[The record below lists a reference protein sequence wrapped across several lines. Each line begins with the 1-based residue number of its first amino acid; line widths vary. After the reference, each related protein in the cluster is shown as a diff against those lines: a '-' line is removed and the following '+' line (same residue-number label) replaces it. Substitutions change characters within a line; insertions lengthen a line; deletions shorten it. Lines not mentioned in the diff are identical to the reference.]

1 MINVFFGTENPF
13 GDIIGDCIKDCIV
26 NIQGGKS
33 PNLYDQMREIAEDVE
48 FEEIETTDEGRKTK
62 DAFQINKTDVDVN
75 F

>member
-1 MINVFFGTENPF
+1 MINVFFGTENLF

-62 DAFQINKTDVDVN
+62 DAFQITE
-75 F
+75 